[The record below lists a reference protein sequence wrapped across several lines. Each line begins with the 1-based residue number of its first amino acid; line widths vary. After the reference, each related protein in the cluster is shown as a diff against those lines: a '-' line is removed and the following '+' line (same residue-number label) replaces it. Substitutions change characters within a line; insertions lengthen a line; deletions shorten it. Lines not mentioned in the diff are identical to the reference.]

1 MHLGEH
7 PVKAVSLLAQLSPL
21 LYAWN
26 LSGVLSEPRGSEWEC
41 RSDVLKLQVIKA
53 DVGAF
58 VELLELH
65 VGVG

>member
-1 MHLGEH
+1 MHFGEH
-7 PVKAVSLLAQLSPL
+7 PIKAVGLFAELPSLLN
-21 LYAWN
+21 AWN
-26 LSGVLSEPRGSEWEC
+26 FSSVLSEPRGSEWEC
-41 RSDVLKLQVIKA
+41 RSYVLKLQVIKA